1 MQCRDIF
8 ERGIKFHHY
17 CNTAYPLRANSLA
30 QYELHDNQEIFNC
43 VKQNIESLD
52 ELCLY
57 VHVPFCQA
65 RCKYCYNHL
74 SDW

>member
-1 MQCRDIF
+1 MNCRDIF
-8 ERGIKFHHY
+8 DRGIKFHHY

-30 QYELHDNQEIFNC
+30 EYEVKGHQERYDL
-43 VKQNIESLD
+43 VKKNIDAQN

-65 RCKYCYNHL
+65 RCRFCE
-74 SDW
+74 